1 MEKPAVSLFF
11 GAGAEVGYGLP
22 AGGRF
27 ALDLFRI
34 PADQDKA
41 DFKEQLKT
49 LDNTSA
55 YASKWLPD
63 DYLKKRIHVFGKS
76 DYEGIIAS
84 SLEYRK
90 DDILAYLEQ
99 LDQHVLRLLGSWD
112 VGEDHIRDAFRSET
126 GHELGQIL
134 YGQAVK
140 LNSRLAESVGLFN
153 SAFFSAW
160 LKLLELHP
168 EQTRLQLCVRAIL
181 ELLVGSC
188 GQRLVAKLNE
198 EVFESAPDKLS
209 VFDDLS
215 GIFSLNYHSVGQTGM
230 DIVLGEPAEPVT
242 EDHTPAE
249 IMTALCRAVLED
261 IYSRTLDYQA
271 LVDSHF
277 RYLYNPQAHWA
288 RFTRIAI
295 FLRTVRR
302 YISSSDSLLMERLAT
317 GPGYYH
323 DLAGLSSRA
332 RIASVGTTN
341 YNAFARDLVH
351 RQLPSTPVYYLNGCV
366 EEYYDPYCNLILEQP
381 SSEELASYPR
391 LLVPLIFTQSG
402 IKPLTSITMSRRYVE
417 LYDRFAQS
425 DIIAIIGYGFN
436 GDDGH
441 INGLFRSLAESG
453 KRLSIFHYGHES
465 LSVLKSEYQTKLR
478 LSSAD
483 QLEIFPVDGSRNVNG
498 SPWWEA
504 MLEKYEYMRLALA
517 GNPQQN

>member
-1 MEKPAVSLFF
+1 MMEKPAVSLFF

-22 AGGRF
+22 SGGQF
-27 ALDLFRI
+27 ALDLFRV

-41 DFKEQLKT
+41 AFKEQLKA

-55 YASKWLPD
+55 YATKWLPD

-90 DDILAYLEQ
+90 DDILTYLEQ
-99 LDQHVLRLLGSWD
+99 LDQHVLRLLRSWTVREDD
-112 VGEDHIRDAFRSET
+112 VREAFRAET

-134 YGQAVK
+134 YGQAVR

-168 EQTRLQLCVRAIL
+168 DQTGLQHGVRAIL
-181 ELLVGSC
+181 ELLVGAC

-198 EVFESAPDKLS
+198 EVFEAAPDKLS

-230 DIVLGEPAEPVT
+230 DIVLGEPAQPVT
-242 EDHTPAE
+242 EEDAPVD
-249 IMTALCRAVLED
+249 IFSALCRTVLED
-261 IYSRTLDYQA
+261 MYSRTLDYQA

-277 RYLYNPQAHWA
+277 RYLYNPKAHWA

-302 YISSSDSLLMERLAT
+302 YISRADAHLMEKIAA

-323 DLAGLSSRA
+323 DLSGLA
-332 RIASVGTTN
+332 QAVRIAAVGTTN
-341 YNAFARDLVH
+341 YNGFVRELVH
-351 RQLPSTPVYYLNGCV
+351 RQFPEVPVYYLNGCV

-381 SSEELASYPR
+381 TAEELDAYPR

-402 IKPLTSITMSRRYVE
+402 IKPLTSVTMSRRYVE
-417 LYDRFAQS
+417 LYDRFEQS
-425 DIIAIIGYGFN
+425 DVIAIIGYGFN

-441 INGLFRSLAESG
+441 INGLFRSLAEAG
-453 KRLSIFHYGHES
+453 KRLAIFHYGSES

-483 QLEIFPVDGSRNVNG
+483 ALDIFTVDSSRSVAG
-498 SPWWEA
+498 MPWWQA
-504 MLEKYEYMRLALA
+504 LLEKYESIHPALA
-517 GNPQQN
+517 PRI

>member
-1 MEKPAVSLFF
+1 MDKPAVSLFF

-22 AGGRF
+22 SGGQF

-34 PADQDKA
+34 PVDQDKT
-41 DFKEQLKT
+41 DFKDQLKA

-55 YASKWLPD
+55 YVSKWLPD

-99 LDQHVLRLLGSWD
+99 LDQHVLRLLRAWD
-112 VGEDHIRDAFRSET
+112 VSEDHIRRIFRDET
-126 GHELGQIL
+126 SLELGQIL

-153 SAFFSAW
+153 SVFFSAW

-168 EQTRLQLCVRAIL
+168 EQTHLQHGVRAIL
-181 ELLVGSC
+181 ELLVGAC

-230 DIVLGEPAEPVT
+230 DIVLGEPAQPVT
-242 EDHTPAE
+242 EENTPVE
-249 IMTALCRAVLED
+249 IMTALCRTVLED

-277 RYLYNPQAHWA
+277 RYLYNPKAHWA

-302 YISSSDSLLMERLAT
+302 YISSSDAHLMERLAA

-323 DLAGLSSRA
+323 DLSGLSSLA
-332 RIASVGTTN
+332 DIASVGTTN
-341 YNAFARDLVH
+341 YNGFARELVH
-351 RQLPSTPVYYLNGCV
+351 QEFPSIPVYYLNGCV

-381 SSEELASYPR
+381 TAEELAAYPR

-417 LYDRFAQS
+417 LYDRFEQS

-441 INGLFRSLAESG
+441 INGLFRSLAEAG

-478 LSSAD
+478 LSSSD
-483 QLEIFPVDGSRNVNG
+483 NLDIFTVDSSRNVAG
-498 SPWWEA
+498 EPWWKA
-504 MLEKYEYMRLALA
+504 LLEKYQYMQPVLTPRT
-517 GNPQQN
+517 

>member
-1 MEKPAVSLFF
+1 MDKPAVSLFF

-22 AGGRF
+22 SGGRF

-34 PADQDKA
+34 PVDQDKG
-41 DFKEQLKT
+41 DFKEQLKS

-55 YASKWLPD
+55 YATKWLPD

-90 DDILAYLEQ
+90 DDILSYLEQ
-99 LDQHVLRLLGSWD
+99 LDQHVLRLLRSWD
-112 VGEDHIRDAFRSET
+112 VSEEHIRDLFRSET

-168 EQTRLQLCVRAIL
+168 DQTRLQHCVRAIL

-230 DIVLGEPAEPVT
+230 DIVLGETLEPVT
-242 EDHTPAE
+242 EDDSPTE
-249 IMTALCRAVLED
+249 IMTALCHTVLED

-277 RYLYNPQAHWA
+277 RYLYNPKAHWA

-302 YISSSDSLLMERLAT
+302 YISKSDDLLMERLAT

-323 DLAGLSSRA
+323 DLSGLSGLA
-332 RIASVGTTN
+332 EITSVGTTN
-341 YNAFARDLVH
+341 YNGFARDLVH
-351 RQLPSTPVYYLNGCV
+351 QQLPSIPVYYLNGCV

-381 SSEELASYPR
+381 TEAELTAYPR
-391 LLVPLIFTQSG
+391 MLVPLIFTQSG

-417 LYDRFAQS
+417 LYDQFARS

-453 KRLSIFHYGHES
+453 KRLSIFHYGNES

-478 LSSAD
+478 LSSTD
-483 QLEIFPVDGSRNVNG
+483 QLDIFTVDGSRHVNG
-498 SPWWEA
+498 APWWKA
-504 MLEKYEYMRLALA
+504 LLEKHIYMQPAVIPRT
-517 GNPQQN
+517 

>member
-1 MEKPAVSLFF
+1 MKKPAVSLFF

-22 AGGRF
+22 SGGQF

-55 YASKWLPD
+55 YATKWLPD
-63 DYLKKRIHVFGKS
+63 DYMKKRIHVFGKS

-99 LDQHVLRLLGSWD
+99 LDQHVLRLLRSWD
-112 VGEDHIRDAFRSET
+112 VSEEHIRSAFRTGT

-168 EQTRLQLCVRAIL
+168 DQTGLQHGVRAIL

-198 EVFESAPDKLS
+198 EVFEAAPDKLS
-209 VFDDLS
+209 VFDDLT

-230 DIVLGEPAEPVT
+230 DIVLGEPAHTVT
-242 EDHTPAE
+242 EEDTPVD

-277 RYLYNPQAHWA
+277 RYLYNPKAHWA

-302 YISSSDSLLMERLAT
+302 YISRADAHFIERIAA

-323 DLAGLSSRA
+323 DLAELSHA
-332 RIASVGTTN
+332 AEIHAVGTTN
-341 YNAFARDLVH
+341 YNGFARELVH
-351 RQLPSTPVYYLNGCV
+351 RQLPSVPVYYLNGCV

-381 SSEELASYPR
+381 TDEEIAAYPR

-417 LYDRFAQS
+417 LYDRFEQS
-425 DIIAIIGYGFN
+425 DIIAIIGYGFG

-441 INGLFRSLAESG
+441 INGLFRSLAEAG
-453 KRLSIFHYGHES
+453 KRLVIFHYGHES
-465 LSVLKSEYQTKLR
+465 QSVLKSEYQTKLR

-483 QLEIFPVDGSRNVNG
+483 QLDIINVDGSRNADG
-498 SPWWEA
+498 TPWWQA
-504 MLEKYEYMRLALA
+504 LLEKFEYAQPALV
-517 GNPQQN
+517 PRP